1 MKRKLQLTT
10 LTVSV
15 LLASSVFADEG
26 LLGKV
31 KGSEVMP
38 QGAWEFEQNITLRK
52 DKGYGHYQAWNTKSE
67 IEYGVTNRLTAGFA
81 VKGQAIDVSGLLV
94 DAYIPGDEKYGLR
107 ASGIEADLKYNFL
120 SPALDDFGL
129 SGYLALDHNWLDPHS
144 GQDKDSTS
152 VEMQMLMQKYYLDG
166 QLIWAGNVGT
176 EFTYADREPIANLPA
191 GYEWPTDPEME
202 IELMFGTGLSY
213 RFANNW
219 FIGAEVL
226 FETEFETEV
235 GQERYSWFA
244 GPSLHYG
251 GDGFWATFTWLPQIY
266 GGGEQFAQQD
276 DTDLHLIEKTKDE
289 FVFKFGLDF

>member
-67 IEYGVTNRLTAGFA
+67 IEYGVSNRLTAGFA